1 MDGQTIKPG
10 AADTGGLLTLTEVV
24 LGPRAPLTPPR
35 TLDSNGLLYVVEGRL
50 LVQEGQDRAEI
61 GAGRFMGLAKGFPH
75 SFANVSAS
83 PARALEIAYSDGLE
97 KVVRSLVEYL
107 TNLQGPPDLAEM
119 AGIGSR
125 HGARV
130 VRDADQRGP

>member
-1 MDGQTIKPG
+1 MEGQTTKPG

-24 LGPRAPLTPPR
+24 LGPQTPGTPPGIQ
-35 TLDSNGLLYVVEGRL
+35 DSDELLYVVEGQL

-61 GAGRFMGLAKGFPH
+61 GAGRFMGLRKGVPH
-75 SFANVSAS
+75 SFANVSAR

-97 KVVRSLVEYL
+97 KVVGKLVEYL
-107 TNLQGPPDLAEM
+107 TNLEGPPDLAEM

-130 VRDADQRGP
+130 VRGADQRGP